1 MRYFVSG
8 HRDLTQE
15 EFDRHYVYLLDRV
28 LADDPY
34 AEFVVGDWEG
44 CDSIFVKYMEEYYTD
59 ALIHIFY
66 VYESRIPEGEF
77 NEYRFHEC
85 NSYDDCDAAMTRHS
99 NFDIAWIRPGR
110 EDSHTA
116 QNIKRRYNLKFQL
129 C

>member
-44 CDSIFVKYMEEYYTD
+44 LDTMFVKYMEEYYTD
-59 ALIHIFY
+59 VRIRIFY
-66 VYESRIPEGEF
+66 VYEPRIPEGEF

-85 NSYDDCDAAMTRHS
+85 NSYDDCDETMTRHS

-116 QNIKRRYNLKFQL
+116 KNIKRRYNL

>member
-8 HRDLTQE
+8 HRDLTME
-15 EFDRHYVYLLDRV
+15 EFDRHYVYQLDRV
-28 LADDPY
+28 LAEDPY

-44 CDSIFVKYMEEYYTD
+44 CDTIFVKYMEEYYTD
-59 ALIHIFY
+59 ATIHIFY
-66 VYESRIPEGEF
+66 VSSPRIEEGEF
-77 NEYRFHEC
+77 NEYNFHGCE
-85 NSYDDCDAAMTRHS
+85 SYDDCDESMTRHS

-116 QNIKRRYNLKFQL
+116 KNIKRRYNL